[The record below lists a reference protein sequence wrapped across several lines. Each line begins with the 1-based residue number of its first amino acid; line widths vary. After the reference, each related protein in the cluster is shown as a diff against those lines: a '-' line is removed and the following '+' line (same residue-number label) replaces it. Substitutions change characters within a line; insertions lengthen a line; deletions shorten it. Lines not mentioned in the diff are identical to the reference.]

1 MMYDQAEAACR
12 RISSRSA
19 SFGRIGQRYSELAQT
34 LMAGPDTPLRTLA
47 LRQLADSFDSAVAL
61 LEKVRQSTDNPL
73 HGQRTPGQR
82 NG

>member
-1 MMYDQAEAACR
+1 MYDQAEASLR
-12 RISSRSA
+12 RISSKSS
-19 SFGRIGQRYSELAQT
+19 SFGPIGRMYSELAQT

-61 LEKVRQSTDNPL
+61 LKKVRQSTDNPP